1 MLPFAFGLLDPK
13 ELRWLTSGGWSM
25 AILLKGSGLGS
36 AGGQSIFSKHAQL
49 NLKRVSNPSKMYIP
63 TSEARYGGFSM
74 NKKTKGNQYMSFW
87 KVSISTTK
95 LASPWA
101 QATVFNSLKFLST
114 YWNWGGDCENDLI
127 QARNGRRF
135 STYKVLTFF
144 GASIRSNNI
153 FSMIDLAGILLQQD
167 YICQIMVGKL
177 IKKWW
182 ADCSF
187 CSICNYTNMS

>member
-1 MLPFAFGLLDPK
+1 
-13 ELRWLTSGGWSM
+13 M
-25 AILLKGSGLGS
+25 AILLRGLGLGS
-36 AGGQSIFSKHAQL
+36 GGGQSTFSKHAQL

-95 LASPWA
+95 LAPPWA
-101 QATVFNSLKFLST
+101 QATVFNSFKLLSM
-114 YWNWGGDCENDLI
+114 YWNWGGDYENHLI
-127 QARNGRRF
+127 QARKDRR
-135 STYKVLTFF
+135 YRDDIVVLYLQSMHLNFF
-144 GASIRSNNI
+144 GASITSNNI
-153 FSMIDLAGILLQQD
+153 FSMMDLSCILLQQD
-167 YICQIMVGKL
+167 YICQIMMEKT

-187 CSICNYTNMS
+187 CSISNYSNMS